1 MYHILVTGHTAQKAL
16 RRLEP
21 LDLALLLTVGRGI
34 VAVAIVNHV
43 ERWRGGQ
50 DRHWTQV

>member
-1 MYHILVTGHTAQKAL
+1 MYNILVTGHTAQKAL

-21 LDLALLLTVGRGI
+21 LDLAFLTVGQDI
-34 VAVAIVNHV
+34 VAVATVNHV

-50 DRHWTQV
+50 DHNWTQV

>member
-1 MYHILVTGHTAQKAL
+1 MYNILVTGHTAQKAL

-21 LDLALLLTVGRGI
+21 LDLAFLLTVGQDVVV
-34 VAVAIVNHV
+34 VATVNHV

-50 DRHWTQV
+50 DHYWTQV